1 LHAAAGIT
9 QIQLAKKK
17 VSPEDNKS
25 KRLPNDI
32 LGVCL
37 TNYGNEFTDDAPLG
51 IIIFFLMK
59 KEKKN

>member
-1 LHAAAGIT
+1 M

-17 VSPEDNKS
+17 PSPEDNNKS

-37 TNYGNEFTDDAPLG
+37 TNYGSEFTDDTAPLG
-51 IIIFFLMK
+51 LCLYLEGGIY
-59 KEKKN
+59 